1 MTLLS
6 VPVMSSFKGRIH
18 STESFGSVDGPG
30 IRFVVFMQG
39 CGLRC
44 AYCHNADTWLLDGG
58 EELTAAEVLK
68 KALRYRSYWKKNG
81 GITVSGGEPLLQIDF
96 VTELFRMAKEA
107 GVNTALDTAG
117 GAFSRSEP
125 FIEKFKALMEVTDLV
140 ILDIKHMDGEK
151 HRAFTGRSNEN
162 ILDMARYLG
171 EIKKPLWIRRV
182 LVPGLTDDKEELAEL
197 RKFIDFLGCVER
209 TEVLPYHSMGAYK
222 WERLGLNYALKDTP
236 APTPKQITEAEQ
248 ILGIR

>member
-1 MTLLS
+1 
-6 VPVMSSFKGRIH
+6 MSSCKGRIH

-44 AYCHNADTWLLDGG
+44 AYCHNADTWALGG
-58 EELTAAEVLK
+58 GTEADAEEVLK

-96 VTELFRMAKEA
+96 VTELFRLAKAE

-117 GAFSRSEP
+117 GPFNRSQP
-125 FIEKFKALMEVTDLV
+125 FFGRFKALMEVTDLV
-140 ILDIKHMDGEK
+140 ILDIKHTDPEK
-151 HRAFTGRSNEN
+151 HKALTGKTNEN
-162 ILDMARYLG
+162 ILDMARCLSDMG
-171 EIKKPLWIRRV
+171 KPVWVRRV
-182 LVPGLTDDKEELAEL
+182 LVPGLTDDKAEL
-197 RKFIDFLGCVER
+197 GRLKSFIASLGNVEK

-222 WERLGLNYALKDTP
+222 WERLGAEYRLKDVRSP
-236 APTPKQITEAEQ
+236 SAEEIKAAEE
-248 ILGIR
+248 ILGITHQ